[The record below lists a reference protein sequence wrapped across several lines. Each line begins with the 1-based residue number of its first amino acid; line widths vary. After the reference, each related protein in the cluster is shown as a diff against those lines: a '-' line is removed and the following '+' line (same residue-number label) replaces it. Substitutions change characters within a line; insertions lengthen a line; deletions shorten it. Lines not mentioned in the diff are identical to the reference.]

1 MGFRSF
7 FFCSRSSRRREA
19 RVRFREGGVTVALGS
34 SASSVSFVDVRSI
47 TAPAAA
53 EGFEAEGSEE
63 RSAGGGSAGSDVAA
77 VADVDMMHRA
87 DELDK

>member
-1 MGFRSF
+1 M
-7 FFCSRSSRRREA
+7 
-19 RVRFREGGVTVALGS
+19 RFREGGVTVALGS